1 VAALNRSGPEE
12 GADVTVVM
20 ITRDRRESALRS
32 LRHLV
37 ELPERPAVIV
47 VDNGS
52 SDGTVETLSA
62 VPGVT
67 VVAAGRNLAC
77 AGRNLGVELATTPC
91 VAFADDDSWW
101 APGALATAAS
111 RFDSYPRLAVLVARA
126 LVGPAEID
134 DPLNAVLAAAPLGR
148 DPDLPGPTVLG
159 FLACAAVVRRS
170 AFLEVGGFHPR
181 FGVGGEEQ
189 LLALDLLAAGWGLAY
204 AADVVAHHHPAASAN
219 RAGRQVRM
227 QRNELW
233 TAWLRRRLPAAAAT
247 TGAAARAALRDPAA
261 RHALAE
267 ATAGLP
273 WVLRQR
279 HAVPPAVEE
288 LARRV
293 DPAR

>member
-1 VAALNRSGPEE
+1 VP
-12 GADVTVVM
+12 VTVVM
-20 ITRDRRESALRS
+20 ITRNRCASAARS
-32 LRHLV
+32 V
-37 ELPERPAVIV
+37 EALAALPERPPVIV

-52 SDGTVETLSA
+52 TDATVRTLTGRA
-62 VPGVT
+62 GVE
-67 VVAAGRNLAC
+67 VIAAGKNLAAAGRTVGAE
-77 AGRNLGVELATTPC
+77 RATTPYI
-91 VAFADDDSWW
+91 AFADDDSWW

-111 RFDSYPRLAVLVARA
+111 RFDTYPRLAVLVARA

-134 DPLNAVLAAAPLGR
+134 DPLNAVQAAAPLGR

-279 HAVPPAVEE
+279 HAVPPAVEQ

>member
-1 VAALNRSGPEE
+1 VP
-12 GADVTVVM
+12 VTVVM
-20 ITRDRRESALRS
+20 ITRNRCASAARS
-32 LRHLV
+32 V
-37 ELPERPAVIV
+37 EALAALPERPPVIV

-52 SDGTVETLSA
+52 TDATVRTLTGRA
-62 VPGVT
+62 GVE
-67 VVAAGRNLAC
+67 VIAAGKNLAAAGRTVGAE
-77 AGRNLGVELATTPC
+77 RATTPYI
-91 VAFADDDSWW
+91 AFADDDSWW

-111 RFDSYPRLAVLVARA
+111 RFDTYPRLAVLVARA

-170 AFLEVGGFHPR
+170 AFLEAGGFHPR

-204 AADVVAHHHPAASAN
+204 APDVVAHHHPAASAN

-247 TGAAARAALRDPAA
+247 TGAAARAALRDPVA

-267 ATAGLP
+267 ATTGLP

-279 HAVPPAVEE
+279 HAVPRAVEQ

-293 DPAR
+293 EQLAR

>member
-1 VAALNRSGPEE
+1 VP
-12 GADVTVVM
+12 VTVVM
-20 ITRDRRESALRS
+20 ITRNRCASAARS
-32 LRHLV
+32 V
-37 ELPERPAVIV
+37 EALAALPERPPVIV

-52 SDGTVETLSA
+52 TDATVRTLTGRA
-62 VPGVT
+62 GVE
-67 VVAAGRNLAC
+67 VIAAGKNLAAAGRTVGAE
-77 AGRNLGVELATTPC
+77 RATTPYI
-91 VAFADDDSWW
+91 AFADDDSWW
-101 APGALATAAS
+101 APGALATAAT
-111 RFDSYPRLAVLVARA
+111 RFDTSPRLAVLVARA

-227 QRNELW
+227 QRNALW
-233 TAWLRRRLPAAAAT
+233 TAWLRRRLPAAAAM
-247 TGAAARAALRDPAA
+247 TGATARAALRDPVS
-261 RHALAE
+261 RHALAG

-279 HAVPPAVEE
+279 HAVPPAVEQ